1 LPNCGAKV
9 RYNFEISY
17 IFAQKFSKK
26 NAMKRI
32 RGVGNAH
39 ANAHAQVGNAL
50 IISEIG
56 LSKDSNQPIN
66 AAHYIQEAA
75 RR

>member
-26 NAMKRI
+26 IAMKRI
-32 RGVGNAH
+32 WGVGNAL
-39 ANAHAQVGNAL
+39 ADAHV
-50 IISEIG
+50 
-56 LSKDSNQPIN
+56 
-66 AAHYIQEAA
+66 
-75 RR
+75 